1 MNRTFRNAIS
11 VAAVLLLCIGA
22 SAQVR
27 ETTYYDDGSYYT
39 GQRDAK
45 GRRHGDGLMVFANGD
60 RYEGN
65 WKKGDIDGEGTKTFA
80 DGSVYS
86 GHWKKGIFNGHGI
99 YRFPNGD
106 MIEGEWSGNICDGF
120 YQWSDGTRVEGRL
133 VNGAATGQCVKTWPN
148 KNRYEGNFVQNHLS
162 GYGKMKYGDGSSY
175 EGNWYKDMTAKS
187 SKDVFMKDN

>member
-65 WKKGDIDGEGTKTFA
+65 WKKGD
-80 DGSVYS
+80 
-86 GHWKKGIFNGHGI
+86 
-99 YRFPNGD
+99 

-133 VNGAATGQCVKTWPN
+133 VNGAPTGQCVKTWPN
-148 KNRYEGNFVQNHLS
+148 KDRYEGNFVQNHLS
-162 GYGKMKYGDGSSY
+162 GYGKMTYGDGSSY
-175 EGNWYKDMTAKS
+175 EGNWYKDMYEGEGTYISADGEVIKGR
-187 SKDVFMKDN
+187 FHEGQLIEQNE

>member
-65 WKKGDIDGEGTKTFA
+65 WKKGDIDGE
-80 DGSVYS
+80 VI
-86 GHWKKGIFNGHGI
+86 KG
-99 YRFPNGD
+99 RFHEGQL
-106 MIEGEWSGNICDGF
+106 IE
-120 YQWSDGTRVEGRL
+120 
-133 VNGAATGQCVKTWPN
+133 
-148 KNRYEGNFVQNHLS
+148 QN
-162 GYGKMKYGDGSSY
+162 
-175 EGNWYKDMTAKS
+175 E
-187 SKDVFMKDN
+187 

>member
-65 WKKGDIDGEGTKTFA
+65 
-80 DGSVYS
+80 
-86 GHWKKGIFNGHGI
+86 
-99 YRFPNGD
+99 
-106 MIEGEWSGNICDGF
+106 
-120 YQWSDGTRVEGRL
+120 
-133 VNGAATGQCVKTWPN
+133 
-148 KNRYEGNFVQNHLS
+148 FVQNHLS

-175 EGNWYKDMTAKS
+175 EGNWYKDMYEGEGTYISADGEVIKGR
-187 SKDVFMKDN
+187 FHEGQLIERNE